1 MPLSPLELSE
11 LAKTSPFYA
20 MRIMG
25 EQEAARRAAGG
36 QLYQMYGQGQPQPG
50 MAPPAAQTGGGG
62 LPPPP
67 PGTPQGGP
75 QAPPPGMNFA
85 PPAQPGMPRPPM
97 AAGPAPG
104 PAAPP
109 TTPPAPP
116 AQIQPFRPL
125 PTGGA
130 TAGGPQGVPPP
141 PSAPALPGA
150 QPDVQPPGQQFNL
163 PTLIKQLKSS
173 GIPSDKVMDMLDQLS
188 PVMNSQNKQELEVY
202 KLENQAMR
210 AGLEAYARIMQA
222 EAATKRADTGVK
234 AEERRADQGQQKI
247 DLMKRRTAQMAGGSG
262 NLKKVELIYPKDAS
276 GKVDQTKEPIGTRAI
291 TKSGKMIYLDADG
304 IQTTAGALAGGTASE
319 DKASRV
325 GVTNVVRQ
333 NIVRAGVRNSL
344 ARLDEVVKKFPNLNT
359 SMFFGAHDEGP
370 VTRGLYGAG
379 RSQMSSEQKQAD
391 AGWASVVDEAIPVF
405 TGGLRGS
412 DAFRRFLIGQVPG
425 PGDDA
430 GSRTEKVRLLR
441 ANIQGTSHAFF
452 DRFAADPS
460 MWASGITPEEV
471 DEAKTSIEA
480 PGAAPKPKP
489 AAPATAG
496 GWKVEKVAP

>member
-1 MPLSPLELSE
+1 M
-11 LAKTSPFYA
+11 
-20 MRIMG
+20 
-25 EQEAARRAAGG
+25 
-36 QLYQMYGQGQPQPG
+36 
-50 MAPPAAQTGGGG
+50 
-62 LPPPP
+62 PPPP
-67 PGTPQGGP
+67 MGAAAPGPS
-75 QAPPPGMNFA
+75 A
-85 PPAQPGMPRPPM
+85 
-97 AAGPAPG
+97 G

-109 TTPPAPP
+109 MAPP
-116 AQIQPFRPL
+116 QLQPFRPL
-125 PTGGA
+125 PSAGPAPGGA
-130 TAGGPQGVPPP
+130 PGVPPP
-141 PSAPALPGA
+141 PTAAAPAVPGA
-150 QPDVQPPGQQFNL
+150 PGVQAPGQQFNL
-163 PTLIKQLKSS
+163 PSLIKQLKSS
-173 GIPSDKVMDMLDQLS
+173 GVPSDKVMDMLDQLA
-188 PVMNSQNKQELEVY
+188 PVMNAQNKQELDVY

-222 EAATKRADTGVK
+222 EAATKRADTGVQ
-234 AEERRADQGQQKI
+234 AEARRKDQGQQKI
-247 DLMKRRTAQMAGGSG
+247 DLMKRRAAQAVGGAG

-291 TKSGKMIYLDADG
+291 TKNGKMIYLDTDG
-304 IQTTAGALAGGTASE
+304 IQVTAGALAGGTAAE

-333 NIVRAGVRNSL
+333 NIVKAGVRNSL

-379 RSQMSSEQKQAD
+379 RGQMSSEQKQAD

-430 GSRTEKVRLLR
+430 GSRAEKVRLLR

-452 DRFAADPS
+452 DRFASDPS
-460 MWASGITPEEV
+460 MWASGTTPDEV
-471 DEAKTSIEA
+471 DEVKSSIETPSA
-480 PGAAPKPKP
+480 PGKPKAAAP
-489 AAPATAG
+489 TTG
-496 GWKVEKVAP
+496 GWKVEKVTP